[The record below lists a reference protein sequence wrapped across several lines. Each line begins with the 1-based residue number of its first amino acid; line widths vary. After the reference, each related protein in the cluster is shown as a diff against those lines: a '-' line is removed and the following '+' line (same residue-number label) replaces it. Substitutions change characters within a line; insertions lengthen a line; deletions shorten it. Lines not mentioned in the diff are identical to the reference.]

1 MRDALTRERVRAMI
15 EKRLGG
21 ALNPNCGCD
30 DCVVLSNLHAAL
42 DDPARWCGI
51 VGVAQ
56 EEYTLTYQPSP
67 IGGNVIGFA
76 PTGRLIVTPHQEGA

>member
-1 MRDALTRERVRAMI
+1 MPADLTREQVREA
-15 EKRLGG
+15 LDGG
-21 ALNPNCGCD
+21 AAWTRVMNGD
-30 DCVVLSNLHAAL
+30 ASDADVLDALRAAL
-42 DDPARWCGI
+42 ADPARWCGI